1 MKKVFLALLA
11 GASLFVSAQSAPQDS
26 ISLNPQN
33 QKNAAQR
40 ILSSNLNQK
49 GLTVGGYGEITY
61 NRATGKNAEIDVQRL
76 VLLFGYKFDERTQ
89 FITEIEFEHVKEVF
103 VEQAFLQYS
112 LTDNI
117 NLRGG
122 LMLVPMGI
130 VNEYHEPT
138 TFNGVERPSMDGAI
152 VPTTWR
158 EIGVGVSGRYDEAS
172 LRYQAYI
179 FNGLQSTT
187 SNGEGGDIAGKLGGS
202 KGLRGGR
209 QKGAKSNFNNAN
221 FAAKLDYYGLPGLRL
236 GLSGY
241 FGKTQSPNDIEDI
254 EGSDIGMS
262 MIGLDARYAY
272 QRFTA
277 RGQFIH
283 ASLSDTEKYN
293 DLTGKTTSKDAL
305 GSALQGWYLEA
316 AYNLLPQ
323 NKEQQLFGF
332 VRYED
337 YDTQASMD
345 GGLSKYNAYDRQEW
359 TLGLSY
365 KISPGAV
372 VKADYQFKNN
382 TADIDTK
389 QLNLGIGVWF

>member
-1 MKKVFLALLA
+1 MKKVFFALLA

-26 ISLNPQN
+26 ISMNPQS

-76 VLLFGYKFDERTQ
+76 VLLFGYKFNDRTQ
-89 FITEIEFEHVKEVF
+89 FITEVEFEHVKEVF

-305 GSALQGWYLEA
+305 GSDLQGWYLEV

-365 KISPGAV
+365 KIAPGAV

-382 TADIDTK
+382 AADIDTK